1 MNIFQLPIIY
11 AIFFAFTFSIFMNG
25 MLMRLTRNY
34 KKQNERTEK
43 RLSNRNVSPYGG
55 IATSFAFF
63 VTTIFLGKAE
73 QDFLTIGIC
82 AVAISIVGLIDDIYN
97 LEWRAKLVAQTV
109 IIIYPLVDLEIFIN
123 VESFLGLEMNNYLNI
138 FISLFWILVIINSI
152 NFIDN
157 MDGLTVIVSGSICLQ
172 VALLANYSDIYKVT
186 DVSLLLLATLIGF
199 LFYNFPPAKLYFGDS
214 GTLFVGYVL
223 GFISIIFDWNPS
235 QEVIL
240 LSPLSPALFIF
251 VVPIL
256 DFAVVTTDRIKNKKS
271 PTTGGTD
278 HISHRLLNLG
288 YSEKKVL
295 VEFLI
300 LSFTFYALLIVTIS
314 SSGLFSYFFAFCYL
328 LFFIFNFL
336 RYRKLDSLA

>member
-1 MNIFQLPIIY
+1 
-11 AIFFAFTFSIFMNG
+11 MNG

-34 KKQNERTEK
+34 KKKNERIEK
-43 RLSNRNVSPYGG
+43 RLSNRNISPYGG
-55 IATSFAFF
+55 IGTSFAFF

-82 AVAISIVGLIDDIYN
+82 AVAISIIGLIDDIYN

-123 VESFLGLEMNNYLNI
+123 VESFLGLEMSNYLNL

-235 QEVIL
+235 QEGIL
-240 LSPLSPALFIF
+240 LSPLSPVLFIF

-256 DFAVVTTDRIKNKKS
+256 DFTVVTTDRIKNKKS

-300 LSFTFYALLIVTIS
+300 LSFTFYALLIGTIS

-328 LFFIFNFL
+328 LFFIVNSL